1 MTNHIGHWIGGASFV
16 GSSDRTSPVHNPATG
31 ELTGLVNLASL
42 EAIDDAVQCASI
54 AARQWGRSPLSRRA
68 AVLFSF
74 RELLQSRSAELA
86 AIVTA
91 EHGKVLSDAA
101 GEVARGRMPTVFAI
115 T

>member
-1 MTNHIGHWIGGASFV
+1 
-16 GSSDRTSPVHNPATG
+16 
-31 ELTGLVNLASL
+31 LASL

-101 GEVARGRMPTVFAI
+101 GEVARGLENVEFATGVPQLMKGGFSEQVSSLASPPSI
-115 T
+115 SP